1 MLIFTD
7 HFAGGGSGEY
17 FLTDL
22 VQCDGASRQLLAGV
36 VPAHGVAVDT
46 SLAFGLKCSGPL
58 PTLKA
63 PVPKLIYW

>member
-22 VQCDGASRQLLAGV
+22 VQCDGASRQLLG
-36 VPAHGVAVDT
+36 GVAMDT
-46 SLAFGLKCSGPL
+46 SLPCPEVLKPPANS
-58 PTLKA
+58 
-63 PVPKLIYW
+63 